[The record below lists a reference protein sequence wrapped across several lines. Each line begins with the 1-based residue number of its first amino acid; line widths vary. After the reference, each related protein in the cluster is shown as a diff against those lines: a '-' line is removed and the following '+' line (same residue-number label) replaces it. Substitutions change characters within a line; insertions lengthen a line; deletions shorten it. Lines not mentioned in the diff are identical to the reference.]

1 MSDLIKNKTDCLD
14 HSEYMWMN
22 PNINFDNVFNAMVA
36 LFQVVS
42 WMITLVSKQ
51 AVLELSDITI
61 P

>member
-42 WMITLVSKQ
+42 WMITLVSKK